1 MLLVEF
7 VAVFMICLQTE
18 IHLASSLLSLDITV
32 KLKAEHKFYM
42 AVGFFLHLLLRQ
54 SSELTS
60 IGMSVSP
67 TSDIFMIATLKLLMI
82 VKKLQSFNGILW
94 HDIS

>member
-1 MLLVEF
+1 MFPVEF

-42 AVGFFLHLLLRQ
+42 AVGFSFTFVITTVFRAYINWHKCQSHLRHFYDCHTEITDD
-54 SSELTS
+54 SEE
-60 IGMSVSP
+60 
-67 TSDIFMIATLKLLMI
+67 I
-82 VKKLQSFNGILW
+82 VKFQ
-94 HDIS
+94 